1 MNNQF
6 TDEQMLRLNEYG
18 FNGNQINRL
27 EALHLD
33 LDDIYDNIRH
43 IIDAYPPDPSDLEIR
58 LSNEIL
64 IRLLE
69 NEYSFEEIESLLEY
83 NLIDEDFE
91 WLLDN
96 PEFVYEDI
104 YHLLEDGLSFNEI
117 KNELEA
123 IPYEGGKRRKKYK
136 RKSKRK
142 NQRKSG
148 KQRKSRKQRKSVKRR
163 KLRKY

>member
-1 MNNQF
+1 MTTKNSSPSSQWEKKDRCPSCSSYCN
-6 TDEQMLRLNEYG
+6 
-18 FNGNQINRL
+18 I
-27 EALHLD
+27 HLD

-104 YHLLEDGLSFNEI
+104 YHLLEDGLDIVSIKNLLGHANIETTMIYLHIAKTEI
-117 KNELEA
+117 KQPFCPL
-123 IPYEGGKRRKKYK
+123 YLLYK
-136 RKSKRK
+136 VS
-142 NQRKSG
+142 
-148 KQRKSRKQRKSVKRR
+148 
-163 KLRKY
+163 